1 MSNYLSCADTA
12 KLVRKA
18 LKEAFPGQKFS
29 VRSSTYSMGASI
41 NVSWTDGP
49 QTADVDKVIGCFAG
63 SGFDGMIDLKTSKS
77 HWLYPNGHVEV
88 FEFEIGHSYGSTT
101 LDLTGQKVGEYDDEA
116 DGKAAANYRAGVRA
130 AMGIS
135 NYVAGDENTDAWKA
149 GHAEGEIRK
158 SQGARLVHFGA
169 DYVFTNR
176 ELSPE
181 LRGKLERAVAFLSGD
196 DALSFDNNKRYDF
209 GLDGHAFTDYGSTL
223 VYRLAQVDEDVLAE
237 ALLEERARRD
247 LKATKAEPVPVGAGS
262 EDGRRLY
269 AVPTEGGKHRLE
281 WRTA

>member
-1 MSNYLSCADTA
+1 MSDYLTCAETA

-41 NVSWTDGP
+41 RVGWTDGP
-49 QTADVDKVIGCFAG
+49 QTADVDRVVGCFAG
-63 SGFDGMIDLKTSKS
+63 SGFDGMIDLKTSNS
-77 HWLYPNGHVEV
+77 HWLYPDGTVDR
-88 FEFEIGHSYGSTT
+88 FQYEIGHSYGSTT
-101 LDLTGQKVGEYDDEA
+101 LDAFGEKVDE
-116 DGKAAANYRAGVRA
+116 DGTASDYAAGARA
-130 AMGIS
+130 ALGFT
-135 NYVAGDENTDAWKA
+135 NYVSGDEDTDAWKA
-149 GHAEGEIRK
+149 GYADGEMRK
-158 SQGARLVHFGA
+158 ARGARLVHFGA
-169 DYVFTNR
+169 DYVFTER

-209 GLDGHAFTDYGSTL
+209 GLDGRAFTDYGSTL
-223 VYRLAQVDEDVLAE
+223 VYRLAQADEDVLAE
-237 ALLEERARRD
+237 ALLEERARRE
-247 LKATKAEPVPVGAGS
+247 LVAAKAEPVAVGSAS

-269 AVPTEGGKHRLE
+269 AVPTEGGKRRLE